1 MTAQWLFASIYGG
14 VSHYDTCYGQ
24 RATGTVIN
32 WLRTVSLGQI
42 HYVTCYAQCDT
53 GTESLCNLLWTKSH
67 RDKVIMTL
75 VMDKVPLGQGHYDTC
90 YGQCLMEQSHCD
102 TCYSVLIGQSL
113 WHLLRAMCQ

>member
-1 MTAQWLFASIYGG
+1 
-14 VSHYDTCYGQ
+14 
-24 RATGTVIN
+24 
-32 WLRTVSLGQI
+32 
-42 HYVTCYAQCDT
+42 
-53 GTESLCNLLWTKSH
+53 
-67 RDKVIMTL
+67 MTL